1 MFKGTIIDTNG
12 VADEDIT
19 IHIKDFNTL
28 TGFVSGVK
36 NLKANPNF
44 SIYLASDGNYY
55 VESGYMRRMSKE
67 GTKCDPFVHR
77 LQVGYMGSKSGAEL
91 EDVKFR
97 NFCEIFNVPEVMQ
110 VRFENQE
117 TK

>member
-12 VADEDIT
+12 IADEDIT

-28 TGFVSGVK
+28 TGFMSGVK
-36 NLKANPNF
+36 NLKANPDY
-44 SIYLASDGNYY
+44 ILYQASDGNYY
-55 VESGYMRRMSKE
+55 VESGHLRRKAAA
-67 GTKCDPFVHR
+67 GLKCDPFVHR
-77 LQVGYMGSKSGAEL
+77 IQVGYMGSKAGAEL
-91 EDVKFR
+91 EDIKFR

-110 VRFENQE
+110 IRFEIQE